1 MRYKTREKVPPEK
14 ATLEHALKYTI
25 YLIDRFHLLIE
36 HKSALRFNA
45 VSPYERSVQRYLI
58 TNASRNQDNE
68 LAGIMAVRDFWRGAK
83 YSTGGRIYLYMGG
96 RGPLFEALDSEAVIT
111 NPVDYEEKDLI
122 IRKIYSGLSDTVP
135 PNAGNIHLHPHL
147 CNIPHVDNQS
157 VRQELIADHGT
168 QNAIG
173 PDAPLQYFLFRV
185 KKGEAEWD
193 KTTTDKD
200 VQKVFSYAA

>member
-1 MRYKTREKVPPEK
+1 MPYKTRTNIPPEK

-25 YLIDRFHLLIE
+25 YLVDRFYLLAE

-45 VSPYERSVQRYLI
+45 VSPYEQMVQQYLI
-58 TNASRNQDNE
+58 ANASRNQENE
-68 LAGIMAVRDFWRGAK
+68 LLGIMAVVDYWRSGQH
-83 YSTGGRIYLYMGG
+83 STGGRIFLYMGG
-96 RGPLFEALDSEAVIT
+96 RGPLFEALDSDAVIIE
-111 NPVDYEEKDLI
+111 PVDYEEKDLI

-147 CNIPHVDNQS
+147 CNTAKVDNQS
-157 VRQELIADHGT
+157 VRREITADHGL

-173 PDAPLQYFLFRV
+173 PNAPLQFFLFRV
-185 KKGEAEWD
+185 KKGEAIWD